1 MSLHVRTLAPPGRQ
15 RGSVLGVLFALVFI
29 AAGLAAG
36 AFFAWGLVD
45 WFAAR
50 SWQPVE
56 ARLLSVDLATV
67 SDTDG
72 GTTDRVEAEYAYSFD
87 GRRYVGD
94 RVGLHTGADNIGDW
108 HQRTHARLDRALNAS
123 EPVTAWVDP
132 DDPGR
137 AVLDRN
143 ARWGLLAFGMIF
155 PVVFGGV
162 GVLVLWLLVRGRRE
176 TRERERLGDAEPDR
190 PWLWEDRWR
199 STELRSRASTTT
211 MCIAIGFAGLWNL
224 ISLPVLFIVPGEVA
238 DGNTPALIGLLF
250 PAVGIGLLVWAVREV
265 IRRRRYGD
273 SVLRLDALP
282 VPLGGRLAATLEVP
296 ARLTDRDL
304 DVQLACVHR
313 YRTGTGK
320 NRRTREETLWED
332 KQLVDA
338 RSGSAPGSTAARIE
352 MQLPYDQPVS
362 RARPVSDRIVWQLT
376 AAAAEP
382 GVDYRATFELPVFE
396 TEATEAARADPRTFE
411 DRALAGEDW
420 RETGVVHGLASG
432 GQRFFFPRFRL
443 AGAGVVVALIA
454 LLFGGAGAFLMLGE
468 QQWIFGGIFVA
479 VGGLIAAG
487 AVSMAFQRSE
497 IVVGLDRLRWRH
509 GVFGDWQEIDAGA
522 IRAIDVKKSGSIGRN
537 LHYKLVM
544 ERLGGDGS
552 RITIADWVPGQRPA
566 QALAR
571 KIAGL
576 AGVQGGPD

>member
-1 MSLHVRTLAPPGRQ
+1 MSLHVRTLAPARRQ

-67 SDTDG
+67 SDSDG
-72 GTTDRVEAEYAYSFD
+72 GTTYRVEAEYAYSFE

-108 HQRTHARLDRALNAS
+108 HPRTHARLERALNAG

-132 DDPGR
+132 NDPGR
-137 AVLDRN
+137 AVLDREL
-143 ARWGLLAFGMIF
+143 RWGLLAFGMLF

-162 GVLVLWLLVRGRRE
+162 GLLLLWVLRRGRRE
-176 TRERERLGDAEPDR
+176 ARQRERLAAAEPDR
-190 PWLWEDRWR
+190 PWLWEDRWQ
-199 STELRSRASTTT
+199 STELTSRASTTT
-211 MCIAIGFAGLWNL
+211 MWIAVGFATLWNL
-224 ISLPVLFIVPGEVA
+224 ISMPVLFIVPGEVA

-320 NRRTREETLWED
+320 NRRTREDTLWED
-332 KQLVDA
+332 KQRVDA
-338 RSGSAPGSTAARIE
+338 RSGSAPGSTSARIE
-352 MQLPYDQPVS
+352 MHLPYDQPVS
-362 RARPVSDRIVWQLT
+362 RAQPAGDRIVWQLSV
-376 AAAAEP
+376 AADEP

-396 TEATEAARADPRTFE
+396 TEATDAARADPQAFE

-420 RETGVVHGLASG
+420 RETGVIHGLAAG

-443 AGAGVVVALIA
+443 AGAGMVVALIA
-454 LLFGGAGAFLMLGE
+454 LLFGGAGAFLVFGE
-468 QQWIFGGIFVA
+468 QQWILGGIFVA
-479 VGGLIAAG
+479 VGALIAAG
-487 AVSMAFQRSE
+487 AFSMAFQRSE

-509 GVFGDWQEIDAGA
+509 GVFGDWKEIDAGA
-522 IRAIDVKKSGSIGRN
+522 IRAIDVKRGGSIGRN
-537 LHYKLVM
+537 VHYRLVM
-544 ERLGGDGS
+544 ERFGGEGGK
-552 RITIADWVPGQRPA
+552 ITIADWVPGQRPA

-576 AGVQGGPD
+576 AGVRERAD